1 MSELTLEQ
9 FMDRFP
15 SEEACADYLFHS
27 KWPKGFVCPKC
38 SHRQFYKITSRR
50 LPLYEC
56 AHCHYQASLKVGTI
70 MEGSG
75 TTLLKWFTAIFLVSR
90 PAPGISAV
98 QLKDTI
104 QVTYKTAW
112 LMLQKIRHA
121 MSQSDA
127 SNLLSGMVQVHDAC
141 YGRPYNITH
150 QTHPEE
156 HLLLVGTSL
165 NEQKEP
171 TFIKM
176 KLVTEAPKER
186 RIYPVEKMLFAD
198 KYIEEDAKI
207 EFITER
213 LKPRKLKI
221 GYPIFKKAN
230 HWINET
236 FHGIGVRYLQAYF
249 DEFCFRINRTLN
261 HKPIFQALIQLCSSS
276 RRITHKALKEKGK
289 RVRYA
294 HMIGMP
300 W

>member
-1 MSELTLEQ
+1 MDQ
-9 FMDRFP
+9 FQ
-15 SEEACADYLFHS
+15 SEEACADHLFHS
-27 KWPKGFVCPKC
+27 KWPNGFICPKC
-38 SHRQFYKITSRR
+38 SHRHFYRINTRR

-56 AHCHYQASLKVGTI
+56 AGCHYQASLTVGTI

-75 TTLLKWFTAIFLVSR
+75 TTLQKWFTAIFLVSR
-90 PAPGISAV
+90 PSTGISAV
-98 QLKDTI
+98 QLKETI
-104 QVTYKTAW
+104 KVTYKTAW

-121 MSQSDA
+121 MSESDA
-127 SNLLSGMVQVHDAC
+127 SNALSGIVQVHDAC

-156 HLLLVGTSL
+156 HLLLVGTTL
-165 NEQKEP
+165 NDQKEP
-171 TFIKM
+171 TYIKM
-176 KLVTEAPKER
+176 KLLTQAPKER
-186 RIYPVEKMLFAD
+186 RIYPAEKMSFASRW
-198 KYIEEDAKI
+198 IEENSKV

-230 HWINET
+230 AWLNDT
-236 FHGIGVRYLQAYF
+236 FHGIGVRHLQAYL
-249 DEFCFRINRTLN
+249 DEFCFRLNQTLDQ
-261 HKPIFQALIQLCSSS
+261 KPIFQGLIQLCLSSQ
-276 RRITHKALKEKGK
+276 RITYKVLKEKGK